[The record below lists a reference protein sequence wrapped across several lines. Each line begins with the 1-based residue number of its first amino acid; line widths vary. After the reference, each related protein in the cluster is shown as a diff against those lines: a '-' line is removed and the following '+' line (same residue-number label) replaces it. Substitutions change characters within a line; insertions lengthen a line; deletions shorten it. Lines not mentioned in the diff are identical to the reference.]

1 MASKTPIRGDFSGSD
16 LVGLA
21 EFQASDFIAIE
32 DGGTGAITASGA
44 RTALGLA
51 IGSDIQA
58 YDAQLADIA
67 GLTPTDSGFIVGDGS
82 NFVVESGATAR
93 ASLGLGSSDSPTFNN
108 MTVSGNLTVSGT
120 QTILSTETL
129 TVDDNTIV
137 LNSNATGSAS
147 EDAGIEIERG
157 DDTNVTL
164 LWDESNDR
172 WTVGSYSFVAGTFI
186 GNLTGNVTGTVSS
199 LSNQD
204 TDSLSEGSTNL
215 YFTNARADARITAAS
230 IGDLSD
236 VTLTSTAT
244 GDILRYNGTAFVN
257 EPLNLGTDTEGAY
270 VASLVAGTGITLTN
284 NSGETATPTITVNLG
299 DFDTDNL
306 SEGSSNLYY
315 TNARFDTQLGTKDT
329 DDLSEGSTNLYYT
342 DARANSAFDTRL
354 ATKDTDDLSEGST
367 NLYFTAERVD
377 DRVAAL
383 LIDSTTSGI
392 DISYDD
398 NNNQL
403 TLTVDLPEVEDALED
418 IVNGL
423 VVGGTGITST
433 YDDTAGTLTLSI
445 PQAVGTT
452 SDVTFNQVTADL
464 VGNVTGNVT
473 GTVSSLSNHD
483 TDDLT
488 EGSTNLYH
496 TSARARGAISVTDS
510 GGDGS
515 LAYNSST
522 GVITYTGPSASEVQA
537 HITAGTGVSISSGQV
552 SIGQAVASTDDVNFA
567 TVTTTGNVTVG
578 GNLTVSGTTT
588 TINTETLT
596 VDDNIIILNANAGS
610 TPTEN
615 AGIEIERGDSSNKTL
630 LWNETDDKWSIGSE
644 TFVAG
649 TFEGALTGN
658 VTGTVS
664 SISNHDTDSLSEGST
679 NLYYTDARVST
690 YLTGGTGITESSG
703 TISIDF
709 TEFDTDNVTEGSTN
723 LFHTTSRARSTVSGG
738 TGLDY
743 DSSTGVFDIDSTVV
757 TKTGSQTLTNKTIN
771 LEDSNDVISVIM
783 VTVSN
788 ASGSNKYLL
797 DGEVAGSLQLTPG
810 ITYRFDVSDSSNSG
824 HPFKFSST
832 LDGSHN
838 SGSEYTTGVSTNGTA
853 GSTGAYVQIK
863 ADASTPDK
871 LYYYCGSHSGMGGGV
886 LEVAGGSYV
895 TFAVTVAN
903 VSGNKYH
910 LDGETAASIQ
920 LVPGTVYRFDTGD
933 SSNSGHPFKFST
945 TKNGTHNSGSEYT
958 TGVTTSGTPGTAG
971 AYTQIVVNAATADTL
986 YYYCSSHSGMGG
998 DAVVSVQGVSLSD
1011 SDTDDLSEGSSN
1023 LYFTDARARS
1033 AISVTDSGGDGSLA
1047 YNSSTGVIT
1056 YTGPSAS
1063 EVRAHFTGGTG
1074 IDITSGT
1081 VAIDATVLTTSND
1094 TDDVTEGSTNQYF
1107 TNARARGAISVT
1119 DAGGDG
1125 SLAYNSSTGV
1135 ITYTGPSASEVR
1147 AHISAGTGVSISS
1160 GQIAIGQSVGT
1171 SDNVTFNNMTV
1182 SGNLT
1187 VSGTT
1192 TTINTE
1198 TLTVDDNIIVLNS
1211 NAPATP
1217 TENAGIE
1224 IERGD
1229 STNKTF
1235 IWNES
1240 TDKWTI
1246 GSETFVA
1253 GTFEGALTGNVTG
1266 NVTGNLTGDV
1276 TGNADTATTLETA
1289 RNIAGQ
1295 SFDGSANIDISLDDL
1310 SNTTISSIATNDL
1323 IQYNGSAWVNTDTP
1337 TLGGVTLTSTDAGST
1352 AGPTINLYRNSA
1364 SPASSDYI
1372 GEIDFQGESSTGAT
1386 RSYAQIKGKIADPTN
1401 STEDGTLE
1409 VWIRNNGSNN
1419 VTARFNENGMLLTD
1433 GMTLKFEG
1441 ATNDAY
1447 ETTLTVANPTADR
1460 TITFKNESG
1469 TVAYTA
1475 DIPSFTDSLSEG
1487 STNLYFTNARADARI
1502 AAADLQDLNNVGF
1515 SAPGASDDDKVVTW
1529 DNTAGTF
1536 SLKSVSGISG
1546 SGETNTASNIG
1557 TAGVGVFDGKVG
1569 EDLQFKKLNAGSS
1582 KITITDDTSN
1592 NEVDIDFGT
1601 VSIDDLSD
1609 VDTTTTTPTD
1619 GQALKWNN
1627 TDSQWEPGDASSQ
1640 VSQLTDVTLTSLAT
1654 NEILNYNGTA
1664 WVNTDTPTFGDTTL
1678 VSTNTNANQ
1687 APVLKL
1693 YRNSASP
1700 ADGDDL
1706 GVLRFTGENSGGSE
1720 TIYGFIGAE
1729 IDDAS
1734 NSVGR
1739 LRFGAGDSGGTYV
1752 LDVTTAGLYLSTG
1765 KYITFEGSSLN
1776 DFETTLNVTNPTAD
1790 RTITLPDSTG
1800 TVALT
1805 SDVPSDT
1812 DGLTEGSTNLYY
1824 TDARVQSYLSAG
1836 TGVTLSGSGEFS
1848 IGQAVATTS
1857 DVTFNDLVVSGN
1869 LTVSGTTTT
1878 VNTETLTVNDN
1889 IIVLNNNAAATPTEN
1904 AGIEIERGDSANK
1917 TLIWNE
1923 STDKWTV
1930 GSETF
1935 VASTFEGNATG
1946 ITTAAITG
1954 LTEDSS
1960 PAEDDLLITYDTS
1973 AGSLKKVQKSNIAA
1987 AVSFSVNDEMPLTL
2001 SDASSDPIQFSN
2013 VGTSATDLDVVLAD
2027 GTSDPINIVGTSN
2040 TATVFRDGDTDTF
2053 IKVESSLSDN
2063 DQIQMNTAGTE
2074 RLVIEAD
2081 GVVDIKSAKLK
2092 INGGSGSNGQ
2102 VLTTNG
2108 SGTISWAAP
2117 SVSSVPLVED
2127 ADSDTKIQVEE
2138 GTDDDTIRFDTAGT
2152 ERMTIS
2158 GSTVD
2163 LKGNNLKAYSETKQA
2178 VSSSSGV
2185 ITIDLSAGNT
2195 GAITLG
2201 ENITD
2206 IDFTNVPTSGTSTF
2220 TLVVTQDGTGSRT
2233 MAINA
2238 ITVNGGS
2245 NVTGKTVDAGGLT
2258 LTTTANKEDI
2268 VTFLFVDAG
2277 TPFLNALLNFG

>member
-58 YDAQLADIA
+58 YDAQLTDIA

-315 TNARFDTQLGTKDT
+315 TDTRFDTRLATKDTGDLTEGTNLYYTDARADARIAAATT

-342 DARANSAFDTRL
+342 DARVNSAFDTRL

-496 TSARARGAISVTDS
+496 TSARARGSISVTDS

-537 HITAGTGVSISSGQV
+537 HITAGTGVSISSGEV

-709 TEFDTDNVTEGSTN
+709 TEFDTDDVTEGSTN
-723 LFHTTSRARSTVSGG
+723 LFHTTARARSTVSGG

-771 LEDSNDVISVIM
+771 LEDSNDVISVVM

-788 ASGSNKYLL
+788 SSGSNKYLL

-810 ITYRFDVSDSSNSG
+810 ITYRFDVSDSSVSG
-824 HPFKFSST
+824 HPFVFSET
-832 LDGSHN
+832 LDGTHN
-838 SGSEYTTGVSTNGTA
+838 SGSAYTTGVTTNGTA
-853 GSTGAYVQIK
+853 GSTGAYVEIK
-863 ADASTPDK
+863 ADASTPDR
-871 LYYYCGSHSGMGGGV
+871 LYYYCSSHSGMGGGV
-886 LEVAGGSYV
+886 IEVAGGSYV

-910 LDGETAASIQ
+910 LDGETTASIQ

-1160 GQIAIGQSVGT
+1160 GEIAIGQSVGT

-1266 NVTGNLTGDV
+1266 DV
-1276 TGNADTATTLETA
+1276 TGNADTATALETA
-1289 RNIAGQ
+1289 RTIGGVSFDGTANIDLPGVNTTGNQNTSGSAATLTTARNFSLTGDVTASAV
-1295 SFDGSANIDISLDDL
+1295 SFDGSGAVAL
-1310 SNTTISSIATNDL
+1310 STTIGAGAVDFAMIADTIDEDDMSS
-1323 IQYNGSAWVNTDTP
+1323 
-1337 TLGGVTLTSTDAGST
+1337 
-1352 AGPTINLYRNSA
+1352 NSA
-1364 SPASSDYI
+1364 
-1372 GEIDFQGESSTGAT
+1372 T
-1386 RSYAQIKGKIADPTN
+1386 KIPTQQ
-1401 STEDGTLE
+1401 SVKAYVDAE
-1409 VWIRNNGSNN
+1409 
-1419 VTARFNENGMLLTD
+1419 VTASNISDTD
-1433 GMTLKFEG
+1433 G
-1441 ATNDAY
+1441 
-1447 ETTLTVANPTADR
+1447 
-1460 TITFKNESG
+1460 
-1469 TVAYTA
+1469 
-1475 DIPSFTDSLSEG
+1475 LSEG

-1502 AAADLQDLNNVGF
+1502 ALADLQDLNNVGF

-1529 DNTAGTF
+1529 DNDAGTF

-1557 TAGVGVFDGKVG
+1557 TAGVGLFDGKVG

-1609 VDTTTTTPTD
+1609 VDTTTSAPTS
-1619 GQALKWNN
+1619 GQALKWDGSNFV
-1627 TDSQWEPGDASSQ
+1627 PGDASSN
-1640 VSQLTDVTLTSLAT
+1640 VSQLNDVTLTSLAT

-1678 VSTNTNANQ
+1678 VSTNTNANS
-1687 APVLKL
+1687 APLLKL

-1706 GVLRFTGENSGGSE
+1706 GVIRFTGENSGGSE
-1720 TIYGFIGAE
+1720 TIYGFINAE

-1734 NSVGR
+1734 NSTGR

-1752 LDVTTAGLYLSTG
+1752 ADIHTGGLYLTTG
-1765 KYITFEGSSLN
+1765 KYISFEGSSLN

-1824 TDARVQSYLSAG
+1824 TDARVQSYLSGG

-1848 IGQAVATTS
+1848 IGQAVATT
-1857 DVTFNDLVVSGN
+1857 DNVTFNDLVVSGN

-1878 VNTETLTVNDN
+1878 VNTETLTVDDN
-1889 IIVLNNNAAATPTEN
+1889 IIVLNNNAASTPTEN

-1987 AVSFSVNDEMPLTL
+1987 AVSFSVNDDLDLTL
-2001 SDASSDPIQFSN
+2001 ADGTSDAIDFTN
-2013 VGTSATDLDVVLAD
+2013 VGTSATDIDLVLAD
-2027 GTSDPINIVGTSN
+2027 GTSDPINITGTSN
-2040 TATVFRDGDTDTF
+2040 SATTFRDGDTDTF
-2053 IKVESSLSDN
+2053 VRVESSNTDN
-2063 DQIQMNTAGTE
+2063 DEIEMHTAGSE
-2074 RLVIEAD
+2074 RLKIDATAAD
-2081 GVVDIKSAKLK
+2081 F
-2092 INGGSGSNGQ
+2092 
-2102 VLTTNG
+2102 
-2108 SGTISWAAP
+2108 
-2117 SVSSVPLVED
+2117 SVPVKLP
-2127 ADSDTKIQVEE
+2127 
-2138 GTDDDTIRFDTAGT
+2138 
-2152 ERMTIS
+2152 
-2158 GSTVD
+2158 
-2163 LKGNNLKAYSETKQA
+2163 N
-2178 VSSSSGV
+2178 
-2185 ITIDLSAGNT
+2185 
-2195 GAITLG
+2195 
-2201 ENITD
+2201 
-2206 IDFTNVPTSGTSTF
+2206 
-2220 TLVVTQDGTGSRT
+2220 
-2233 MAINA
+2233 
-2238 ITVNGGS
+2238 
-2245 NVTGKTVDAGGLT
+2245 
-2258 LTTTANKEDI
+2258 LTTTERDALTGMSGGEQIFNTTTSKVNVYDGSSWTEVGGSSGLANYFILGD
-2268 VTFLFVDAG
+2268 
-2277 TPFLNALLNFG
+2277 